1 MARTT
6 RRTGMAKRLGT
17 VQAQAERVIS
27 RGYETTLGML
37 PPGPRQAV
45 KDLAKQLEAT
55 ADELS
60 KRRAQ
65 TVKAVVK
72 RSKALNERVAS
83 AARSMERRRNRVLT
97 TAEKRGTALLS
108 TVERRVAEVLRPI
121 ARRLELAT
129 VRDLEQLT
137 RRLAQLERKL
147 NGSRRRAA

>member
-17 VQAQAERVIS
+17 VQARAERAIS
-27 RGYETTLGML
+27 RGYETTLGLL

-45 KDLAKQLEAT
+45 KDLTKQLEAT

-65 TVKAVVK
+65 TLKAVAKQRKVFGQ
-72 RSKALNERVAS
+72 RVAN
-83 AARSMERRRNRVLT
+83 AVRSVERRRSRALA
-97 TAEKRGTALLS
+97 TAEKRGAELLS
-108 TVERRVAEVLRPI
+108 TVERQVAAVLRPI
-121 ARRLELAT
+121 AHRLELAT

-137 RRLAQLERKL
+137 HRLAQLERKL
-147 NGSRRRAA
+147 QGSRRRAA